1 MPGPKSKNPFDS
13 ETPSRGQRVDALGER
28 LSELRTKLGVLA
40 SDTAA
45 ESKSRASSHEIK
57 HDAKPA
63 SNAPKGGATLPPEA
77 NASDDE
83 KLALTVFN
91 TMKGDP
97 RRLRQFVQSLARLE
111 AAAAKHTAEGA
122 KKNEDKA

>member
-28 LSELRTKLGVLA
+28 LSELRTKLGALA

-45 ESKSRASSHEIK
+45 ESKARASTSHETK
-57 HDAKPA
+57 HDAKPP
-63 SNAPKGGATLPPEA
+63 SKGGATSPPEP

-83 KLALTVFN
+83 KLALTVFT

-111 AAAAKHTAEGA
+111 AAAAKHAIDGA
-122 KKNEDKA
+122 KKNEDKG

>member
-1 MPGPKSKNPFDS
+1 MSGPKPKNPFAS

-45 ESKSRASSHEIK
+45 ESKSRASSHDTK
-57 HDAKPA
+57 QDAKTP
-63 SNAPKGGATLPPEA
+63 SKRGAPLPPEA
-77 NASDDE
+77 SANDDE
-83 KLALTVFN
+83 KLALAVFN

-97 RRLRQFVQSLARLE
+97 RRLRQFVLSLARIE
-111 AAAAKHTAEGA
+111 AAAAKHAAESVR
-122 KKNEDKA
+122 KNEDKG